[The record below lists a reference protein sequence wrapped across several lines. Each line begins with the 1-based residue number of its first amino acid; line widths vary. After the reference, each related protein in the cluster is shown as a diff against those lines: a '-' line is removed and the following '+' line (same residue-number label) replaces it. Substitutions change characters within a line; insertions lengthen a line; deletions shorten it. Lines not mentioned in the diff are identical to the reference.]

1 MINLWLITGAVLA
14 AAAAAAALRR
24 RRPPETSLA
33 PQPTAVPPVSEE
45 WLSSARGRE
54 ELQS

>member
-1 MINLWLITGAVLA
+1 MINLWLITGTVLA

-24 RRPPETSLA
+24 RRPSEKSLA
-33 PQPTAVPPVSEE
+33 PEPTAVPPVSDE

-54 ELQS
+54 ELRP